1 MRLNVYVAQRTGL
14 SRRASDALIASG
26 EVQINGTTAQ
36 LGAKVIEGDRVT
48 IKSGDSQRELVVNL
62 DNQAHTTIIMNKPT
76 GYVCSRNGQGNKTVY
91 DLLPDGLH
99 HLKTVG
105 RLDKDS
111 SGLLVM
117 TDDGQL
123 NQSLTHPKHQK
134 IKIYEVILDKSL
146 EPLHQQM
153 ISDFGIQLDDG
164 ISQLQIGKI
173 GDSAQHLRIIMSEG
187 RNRQIRRTFA
197 SLGYEVSK
205 LHRTHFGDYRLG
217 QLKSGKFHSVD
228 VAE

>member
-1 MRLNVYVAQRTGL
+1 MRLNVYVAQQTGL
-14 SRRASDALIASG
+14 SRRSSDALIASG
-26 EVQINGTTAQ
+26 KVRINDAPAQ
-36 LGAKVIEGDRVT
+36 LGAKLNEGDHVT
-48 IKSGDSQRELVVNL
+48 IKQSDSQNESVVSFGTPT
-62 DNQAHTTIIMNKPT
+62 HTTIIMNKPT
-76 GYVCSRNGQGNKTVY
+76 GYVCSRKGQGNRTVY
-91 DLLPDGLH
+91 DLLPDNLH
-99 HLKTVG
+99 NLKTVG

-123 NQSLTHPKHQK
+123 NQTLTHPKHQK
-134 IKIYEVILDKSL
+134 IKIYEIMLDKPL